1 MAVRDEKL
9 ERARRV
15 ARRKMDFLRH
25 VIIYL
30 VVMAV
35 LAITNNVTWSGYQWW
50 LWPALGWGIGVVAH
64 FLGAAAPGLG
74 RCLGE
79 RGGYRAAPGG
89 LRAGGFPRPGG
100 LFKIELRERR
110 HPAGAG
116 QIAVDPPRGDQ
127 YC

>member
-35 LAITNNVTWSGYQWW
+35 LAIINNVTGGGYQWW

-64 FLGAAAPGLG
+64 FLSAFL
-74 RCLGE
+74 
-79 RGGYRAAPGG
+79 Y
-89 LRAGGFPRPGG
+89 AGGNLEKR
-100 LFKIELRERR
+100 LVQKELEKIKDEE
-110 HPAGAG
+110 
-116 QIAVDPPRGDQ
+116 
-127 YC
+127 

>member
-35 LAITNNVTWSGYQWW
+35 LATINNVTGGGYQWW

-64 FLGAAAPGLG
+64 FLSAFL
-74 RCLGE
+74 
-79 RGGYRAAPGG
+79 Y
-89 LRAGGFPRPGG
+89 AGGNLEKR
-100 LFKIELRERR
+100 LVQKELEKIKDEE
-110 HPAGAG
+110 
-116 QIAVDPPRGDQ
+116 
-127 YC
+127 

>member
-35 LAITNNVTWSGYQWW
+35 LAIVNNVTGGGYQWW

-64 FLGAAAPGLG
+64 FLSAFL
-74 RCLGE
+74 
-79 RGGYRAAPGG
+79 Y
-89 LRAGGFPRPGG
+89 AGGNLEKR
-100 LFKIELRERR
+100 LVQKELEKINDEE
-110 HPAGAG
+110 
-116 QIAVDPPRGDQ
+116 
-127 YC
+127 

>member
-35 LAITNNVTWSGYQWW
+35 LAVINNVTDRAYQWW

-64 FLGAAAPGLG
+64 FLSAFL
-74 RCLGE
+74 
-79 RGGYRAAPGG
+79 Y
-89 LRAGGFPRPGG
+89 AGGNLEKR
-100 LFKIELRERR
+100 LVQKELEKIKDEE
-110 HPAGAG
+110 
-116 QIAVDPPRGDQ
+116 
-127 YC
+127 

>member
-9 ERARRV
+9 ERARQV

-35 LAITNNVTWSGYQWW
+35 LAIINNVTGGGYQWW

-64 FLGAAAPGLG
+64 FLSAFL
-74 RCLGE
+74 
-79 RGGYRAAPGG
+79 Y
-89 LRAGGFPRPGG
+89 AGGNLEKR
-100 LFKIELRERR
+100 LVQKELEKIKDEE
-110 HPAGAG
+110 
-116 QIAVDPPRGDQ
+116 
-127 YC
+127 